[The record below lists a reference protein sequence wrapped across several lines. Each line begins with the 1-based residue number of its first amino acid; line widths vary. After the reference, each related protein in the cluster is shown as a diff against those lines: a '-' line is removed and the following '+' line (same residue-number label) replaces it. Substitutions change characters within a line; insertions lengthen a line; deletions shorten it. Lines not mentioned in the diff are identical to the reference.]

1 MRCFI
6 AVIPPVDVVADIV
19 AFLEPRHAAQPTW
32 RWSRPEVFHL
42 TLAFMADYPAA
53 RAEELAAALDDWA
66 SRQTPLELRIQGA
79 GAFGGPERAKV
90 LYLAVPGEP
99 AQVLGAWSRHLRAL
113 VSRHGGSPDGAAF
126 TPHLTVARA
135 SRGQA
140 AGRLLQALDTYTS
153 PEFTINEVVLVESHL
168 ANRTHEV
175 LHWAALRGEPR
186 AAT

>member
-1 MRCFI
+1 M
-6 AVIPPVDVVADIV
+6 IPPVEVVADV
-19 AFLEPRHAAQPTW
+19 TSFLEPRRAARSSW
-32 RWSRPEVFHL
+32 RWSRPEALHL

-53 RAEELAAALDDWA
+53 RAEELADALDDWA
-66 SRQTPLELRIQGA
+66 ARQVSMGMWLQGA
-79 GAFGGPERAKV
+79 GVFGSPERAKV

-99 AQVLGAWSRHLRAL
+99 GHVLGAWSRQLRAL

-135 SRGQA
+135 SRGQV

-153 PEFTINEVVLVESHL
+153 PGFTVDEVVLVESHL

-175 LHWAALRGEPR
+175 LHRAALRG
-186 AAT
+186 